1 MWGPL
6 IQVAL
11 CIGVEHDPW
20 LVALA
25 VIICSVGAFSIVQ
38 MFECARGTSG
48 VHRIGWAFLTAVAS
62 GATIWCTHFVAMLA
76 FKPQVPVTLDPVLT
90 ILSLIVAV
98 AGTFA
103 GIGIAVRGERA
114 IYGTIGGGIFG
125 AAISAM
131 HYAGMTAYR
140 VDGIVSWDARFV
152 LASVVFAVTLG
163 GAAFTLLRSATAG
176 RHRLAWSTALIILSI
191 ASLHF
196 IAMTAMEITPLS
208 LSETPLDKSEL
219 RALAAATALVGA
231 VVITAGIFAALI
243 DRQTRSEAM
252 RDLAHMALND
262 SLTQLPNRAG
272 LRKALASLLAEARA
286 RGNRVG
292 FCAIDLDRFKDIN
305 DLHGHKAGDDV
316 LIILSDRLKAAL
328 GDGQVLARPGGDE
341 FVALTPFTDREQ
353 LAAFADAIHALIKAP
368 VQIGQSEARIEA
380 SIGVAVYPD
389 DAQDAETLANNAGLA
404 LYRAKNEA
412 TPGPCYYDPRLDE
425 AIRDRRE
432 LVSDLRHAIERAEL
446 TVLYQV
452 QTNIATGAVS
462 GFEALLRWDHPARGP
477 IAPSLFISLAEDNGV
492 IVKLGEWVLR
502 RACADA
508 AQWDHQTKV
517 AVNVSP
523 LQLAHA
529 DLSNLIEQ
537 ILVET
542 GLPPQRLEIE
552 LTETAIMA
560 DRERALDVLRR
571 IKALGIGV
579 ALDDFGTGY
588 SSLQTLR
595 AFPFDRIK
603 LDRFFAS
610 ELEGSPQSTAIIRA
624 VLALGKSLSIPVL
637 AEGVE
642 TAEQLD
648 ILLREG
654 CDEVQGFLLGHP
666 QPQASASQKP
676 NIRDAA

>member
-25 VIICSVGAFSIVQ
+25 VVICSVGAFSIVQ

-48 VHRIGWAFLTAVAS
+48 IHRTGWTFLTAVAS

-76 FKPQVPVTLDPVLT
+76 FKPHVPVTLDPVLT

-103 GIGIAVRGERA
+103 GIGIAVRGKRA
-114 IYGTIGGGIFG
+114 INGAIGGGIFG

-140 VDGIVSWDARFV
+140 VDGIVSWDVRFV
-152 LASVVFAVTLG
+152 LVSIVFAITLG
-163 GAAFTLLRSATAG
+163 GGAFTLLRSETAG
-176 RHRLAWSTALIILSI
+176 GHRLAWGTGLIVASI

-196 IAMTAMEITPLS
+196 IAMTAIDITPLS
-208 LSETPLDKSEL
+208 LSNTPLDESQL
-219 RALAAATALVGA
+219 RALAAATALVGT
-231 VVITAGIFAALI
+231 VVIAAGIFAALI
-243 DRQTRSEAM
+243 DRQTRSEAI
-252 RDLAHMALND
+252 RDLAQMALND
-262 SLTQLPNRAG
+262 GLTQLPNRTG
-272 LRKALASLLAEARA
+272 LRKVLASLLSEAKA
-286 RGNRVG
+286 TGARVG
-292 FCAIDLDRFKDIN
+292 LCTIDLDRFKDIN

-316 LIILSDRLKAAL
+316 LVILSQRLKAAL
-328 GDGQVLARPGGDE
+328 GDGQVLGRPGGDE

-353 LAAFADAIHALIKAP
+353 LSAFAERIDALIRAP
-368 VQIGQSEARIEA
+368 ILIGQSEARLGA
-380 SIGVAVYPD
+380 GIGIAVYPD
-389 DAQDAETLANNAGLA
+389 DAQDAETLANNASLA
-404 LYRAKNEA
+404 MYRAKSEA
-412 TPGPCYYDPRLDE
+412 TPGPCYYDARLDE

-432 LVSDLRHAIERAEL
+432 LASDLRHAIDRGEL

-452 QTNIATGAVS
+452 QTNIATGVVS

-477 IAPSLFISLAEDNGV
+477 IAPSLFIPLAEENGL

-529 DLSNLIEQ
+529 DLPSLIEQ
-537 ILVET
+537 ILAET
-542 GLPPQRLEIE
+542 GLPPHRLEIE

-610 ELEGSPQSTAIIRA
+610 ELEGSAQSTAIIRA

-642 TAEQLD
+642 TREQLE

-676 NIRDAA
+676 NNRDAA